1 MSVGRIE
8 LPLRDFQSLVL
19 TTTLYKLLMTGIE
32 PVQLSLRSLAG
43 PRFQLGTQACLL
55 PRINSIKAYLICDM
69 IVSQYY
75 YIDLFF
81 KCFMYYCYDL
91 IYQRFVEVFPC

>member
-1 MSVGRIE
+1 
-8 LPLRDFQSLVL
+8 
-19 TTTLYKLLMTGIE
+19 
-32 PVQLSLRSLAG
+32 
-43 PRFQLGTQACLL
+43 LGTQACLL

-75 YIDLFF
+75 YVDLFF

>member
-1 MSVGRIE
+1 MCNYMSVDRIE

-43 PRFQLGTQACLL
+43 SRFQLGTQACLYHESTL
-55 PRINSIKAYLICDM
+55 
-69 IVSQYY
+69 
-75 YIDLFF
+75 
-81 KCFMYYCYDL
+81 
-91 IYQRFVEVFPC
+91 